1 MYHNTI
7 DSALAVYRATSIRTG
22 WKANVFSPW
31 QDYLPR
37 LEKMM
42 DDVEATVRQID
53 TIEGLSLLG
62 FLHYLGP
69 F

>member
-1 MYHNTI
+1 
-7 DSALAVYRATSIRTG
+7 
-22 WKANVFSPW
+22 
-31 QDYLPR
+31 
-37 LEKMM
+37 MM